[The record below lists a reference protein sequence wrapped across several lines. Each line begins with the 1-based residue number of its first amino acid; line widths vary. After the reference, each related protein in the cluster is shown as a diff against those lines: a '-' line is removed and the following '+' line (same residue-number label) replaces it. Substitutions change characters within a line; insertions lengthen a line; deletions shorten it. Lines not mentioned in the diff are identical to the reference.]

1 MTRPVSY
8 PRVRVELRKGEEFVN
23 EWFKKSC
30 CLVQV
35 DDTYQGAIAGF
46 LQFREQFR
54 GRVGQEPFGFIIS
67 MFCYLQ
73 LPPSCVHLLPFFA
86 RGSRFHGVFFSSV
99 HIIIL
104 LGARRIRT
112 LLPSHR
118 CLPDLEAT

>member
-46 LQFREQFR
+46 LQFREQ
-54 GRVGQEPFGFIIS
+54 RVGQEPFGFIIS